1 MDVVD
6 AARDLATVELGDARR
21 NKRARMLAARLQ
33 ERPDASFPELF
44 GASELEAHYRFTNS
58 ESVTLKKLISPHL
71 QRSWEQTSDATCV
84 LVVHDTTE
92 LSFPGESP
100 REGLVFTGGRSYCHL
115 HASLLLADERA
126 PVVLGLAGLRPY
138 VVQGEVWREVDGRA
152 LTPLKCGSDRWR
164 DAAAAAR
171 ADAPVGPRLVHL
183 MDREADDYPLW
194 AYIVKLGDGFVI
206 RSGQPQR
213 RTAGGGAVG
222 GHLENIPAI
231 LGREVFVSRRSKTR
245 PTKDKKRHPPRD
257 ARSARLEVRAAA
269 VEILRPLRPGEA
281 GLPERLSL
289 NIVEVVEV
297 DTPEGEAPITWR
309 LVTTLPVSSG
319 EEVERVVD
327 FYRKRWIIEEYFKA
341 LKTGCALE
349 ERQAESRH
357 ALLNTL
363 GLLAPVAVGLL
374 QLRVLARHEPDR
386 SAAGPL
392 TGVQLRVLSA
402 ALGKALPKRP
412 TNRDVMLAVAKLGG
426 HLKSNGDPGWQVL
439 GRGFVKLRVL
449 TEGWEAAVEQLGWK
463 AKEQRSDFEK

>member
-1 MDVVD
+1 VVD

-21 NKRARMLAARLQ
+21 NKRSRMLAARLQ

-58 ESVTLKKLISPHL
+58 ESVALKKLISPHL
-71 QRSWEQTSDATCV
+71 RRSWEQRSDATCV

-222 GHLENIPAI
+222 GHWRTLQRYW
-231 LGREVFVSRRSKTR
+231 G
-245 PTKDKKRHPPRD
+245 
-257 ARSARLEVRAAA
+257 ARSSSPRANARPFRCTPPSASQSFGDVKSSLCQRSPQQFAGMSTNTLLLRAAA
-269 VEILRPLRPGEA
+269 TRVPSFCSLLGEPSASPRTRITLVEAQLAVSRFSPA
-281 GLPERLSL
+281 KWSH
-289 NIVEVVEV
+289 
-297 DTPEGEAPITWR
+297 
-309 LVTTLPVSSG
+309 SSG
-319 EEVERVVD
+319 ADVLGAVTKSQAPPWSSTTTGAVVV
-327 FYRKRWIIEEYFKA
+327 
-341 LKTGCALE
+341 C
-349 ERQAESRH
+349 
-357 ALLNTL
+357 
-363 GLLAPVAVGLL
+363 
-374 QLRVLARHEPDR
+374 
-386 SAAGPL
+386 SAA
-392 TGVQLRVLSA
+392 
-402 ALGKALPKRP
+402 
-412 TNRDVMLAVAKLGG
+412 
-426 HLKSNGDPGWQVL
+426 
-439 GRGFVKLRVL
+439 
-449 TEGWEAAVEQLGWK
+449 
-463 AKEQRSDFEK
+463 